1 MEVLTLYFKPI
12 LACSNINLN
21 VDEIRNC
28 VNLLEKI
35 IDAILKSKD
44 REKYDVL
51 SSRSVGLVQSVVPLM
66 MKDPS

>member
-1 MEVLTLYFKPI
+1 MDVLTLYLKPI

-51 SSRSVGLVQSVVPLM
+51 SSRSVGLIQSVVPLM